1 MRYHCGVDCAHSPD
15 AVQLLKLLEAGGEPE
30 EGALART
37 LRRPSCPGE
46 LVERLSRCGWIL
58 GSPRLLKLVVR
69 HPRCPRH
76 FAWEAV
82 ARVGWNDLVEVAR
95 DQRTPPAVRAQCER
109 KLIERV
115 ATLTLGERTALARV
129 APRSLIGVMIA
140 SEEPRC
146 IAALLDNRL
155 FTESDALRVLI
166 ANRNPRC
173 IMVLLH
179 HPGWGRRIEIV
190 RAAVRTHT
198 VPLGVALGLLPVLTP
213 VELSELAS
221 SPDLPAPLRTAAG
234 RLASH
239 RRMCEGPPA
248 GLAPS

>member
-1 MRYHCGVDCAHSPD
+1 MRYHCGVDCAHSPE

-95 DQRTPPAVRAQCER
+95 DPRTPPAVRAQCER

-166 ANRNPRC
+166 AESEPP
-173 IMVLLH
+173 LH
-179 HPGWGRRIEIV
+179 HGP
-190 RAAVRTHT
+190 
-198 VPLGVALGLLPVLTP
+198 P
-213 VELSELAS
+213 S
-221 SPDLPAPLRTAAG
+221 SPRVGTANRDRAGSGSNAHRAP
-234 RLASH
+234 
-239 RRMCEGPPA
+239 RRCPRPPA
-248 GLAPS
+248 GLDAGGTLRAGVVS